1 MLPLLFSVG
10 LPALVGSGALG
21 AGTFLAGMSAPALA
35 GIGAG
40 LGSLLQTGDLGEG
53 IKTGLTSFIG
63 GKLLGGLS
71 AAPTQAATTATGTGA
86 AVTAAKPGFL
96 EAALGPSP
104 SITEAMKTATAPK
117 FLSTFAPNAG
127 AGLTSLATAAT
138 LPGVFP
144 AAFIGNTM
152 SDAFAAERQARDMAA
167 RRDADREAN
176 KPPMPRPMRVTQSS
190 MPYAGGGEGLYFQY
204 QRPPAPPGYDPKYP
218 YYYRGG
224 GIIDLR
230 RMQEGGEV
238 EIEVEEDEMEMPETG
253 MNEKQVIV
261 EAIKAIKG
269 ASDNPEIALGMFVQ
283 KYGEDALRD
292 LVTRVQSG
300 EFDQTVEDSEGM
312 IRGPGDG
319 MDDMVPASVEGE
331 QDVLLADNEYI
342 VPADV
347 VSGLGNGSSD
357 AGAREL
363 DRMLERV
370 RMARTGTAQQ
380 APRINSREML
390 PV

>member
-21 AGTFLAGMSAPALA
+21 AGTFLAGLSAPALA

-53 IKTGLTSFIG
+53 IKTGLTGFIG

-71 AAPTQAATTATGTGA
+71 STPSQAATATAGTG
-86 AVTAAKPGFL
+86 VTTTAAKPGFL

-104 SITEAMKTATAPK
+104 SISEAMKTATAPK

-127 AGLTSLATAAT
+127 AGLTGLATAAT
-138 LPGVFP
+138 LPGVLP
-144 AAFIGNTM
+144 AAFIGQSRADYSSQM
-152 SDAFAAERQARDMAA
+152 KRARDAEGEDEDT
-167 RRDADREAN
+167 R
-176 KPPMPRPMRVTQSS
+176 PPMPRPMRVSLSQD
-190 MPYAGGGEGLYFQY
+190 PYATSTGEGLYFQY
-204 QRPPAPPGYDPKYP
+204 QRPPAPPGYEPQYP

-238 EIEVEEDEMEMPETG
+238 AMQPEMQAPDAG

-370 RMARTGTAQQ
+370 RMARTGTTQQ
-380 APRINSREML
+380 APQVNGREML

>member
-21 AGTFLAGMSAPALA
+21 AGTFLAGLSAPALA

-53 IKTGLTSFIG
+53 IKTGLTSFLG

-71 AAPTQAATTATGTGA
+71 ATPSQAAATTATTTG
-86 AVTAAKPGFL
+86 VEAAKPGFL
-96 EAALGPSP
+96 QAALGPSP
-104 SITEAMKTATAPK
+104 SITEAMKTAAAPK

-127 AGLTSLATAAT
+127 AGITGLATAAT
-138 LPGVFP
+138 LPGVLP
-144 AAFIGNTM
+144 AAFIGQNMADYSAMTQR
-152 SDAFAAERQARDMAA
+152 AREGAEEDEDTR
-167 RRDADREAN
+167 
-176 KPPMPRPMRVTQSS
+176 PPMPRPMSRTLAQNPFEAST
-190 MPYAGGGEGLYFQY
+190 GEGLYFQY
-204 QRPPAPPGYDPKYP
+204 QRPPAPPGYEPEYP
-218 YYYRGG
+218 YYYQKG
-224 GIIDLR
+224 GIVSLR

-238 EIEVEEDEMEMPETG
+238 MAEPQMAMPDAG
-253 MNEKQVIV
+253 MNEKEVIV
-261 EAIKAIKG
+261 EAIRAIKG
-269 ASDNPEIALGMFVQ
+269 VSENPEIALGMFVQ

-292 LVTRVQSG
+292 LVSRVQSG
-300 EFDQTVEDSEGM
+300 EFDQTVEESEGM

-319 MDDMVPASVEGE
+319 MDDMVPANVEGE
-331 QDVLLADNEYI
+331 EDVLLADNEYI

-370 RMARTGTAQQ
+370 RMARTGTPEQ
-380 APRINSREML
+380 APQIDTREML

>member
-21 AGTFLAGMSAPALA
+21 AGTFLAGLSAPALA

-53 IKTGLTSFIG
+53 IKTGLTGFIG

-71 AAPTQAATTATGTGA
+71 STPSQAATATAGTG
-86 AVTAAKPGFL
+86 VTTTAAKPGFL

-104 SITEAMKTATAPK
+104 SISEAMKTATAPK

-127 AGLTSLATAAT
+127 AGLTGLATAAT
-138 LPGVFP
+138 LPGVLP
-144 AAFIGNTM
+144 AAFIGQSRADYSSQM
-152 SDAFAAERQARDMAA
+152 KRARDAEGEDEDT
-167 RRDADREAN
+167 R
-176 KPPMPRPMRVTQSS
+176 PPMPRPMRVSLSQD
-190 MPYAGGGEGLYFQY
+190 PYATSTGEGLYFQY
-204 QRPPAPPGYDPKYP
+204 QRPPAPLGYEPQYP

-238 EIEVEEDEMEMPETG
+238 AMQPEMQAPDAG

-370 RMARTGTAQQ
+370 RMARTGTTQQ
-380 APRINSREML
+380 APQVNGREML

>member
-21 AGTFLAGMSAPALA
+21 AGTFLAGLSAPALA

-53 IKTGLTSFIG
+53 IKTGLTGFIG

-71 AAPTQAATTATGTGA
+71 ATQSQAAATTATTTG
-86 AVTAAKPGFL
+86 VEAAKPGFL
-96 EAALGPSP
+96 QAALGPSP

-127 AGLTSLATAAT
+127 AGLTGFATAAT
-138 LPGVFP
+138 LPGVLP
-144 AAFIGNTM
+144 AAFIGQSRADYSSQM
-152 SDAFAAERQARDMAA
+152 KRARDAEKEDEDT
-167 RRDADREAN
+167 R
-176 KPPMPRPMRVTQSS
+176 PPMPRPMRRTLSQD
-190 MPYAGGGEGLYFQY
+190 PYADSTGEGLYFQY
-204 QRPPAPPGYDPKYP
+204 QRPPAPPGYEPQYP

-224 GIIDLR
+224 GIINLR

-238 EIEVEEDEMEMPETG
+238 MMEPEMQAPDAG

-269 ASDNPEIALGMFVQ
+269 MSENPEIALGMFVQ

-292 LVTRVQSG
+292 LVARVQSG

-319 MDDMVPASVEGE
+319 MDDMVPASVDGE

-370 RMARTGTAQQ
+370 RMARTGTPQQ
-380 APRINSREML
+380 APQVNGREML

>member
-10 LPALVGSGALG
+10 LPALVGSGAIG
-21 AGTFLAGMSAPALA
+21 AGTFLAGLSAPALA

-53 IKTGLTSFIG
+53 IKTGLTSFLG

-104 SITEAMKTATAPK
+104 SITEAMKTAAAPK

-138 LPGVFP
+138 LPGVLP
-144 AAFIGNTM
+144 AAFIGQSRADYSSQM
-152 SDAFAAERQARDMAA
+152 KRARDAEGEDDDT
-167 RRDADREAN
+167 R
-176 KPPMPRPMRVTQSS
+176 PPMPRPMRVSLSQD
-190 MPYAGGGEGLYFQY
+190 PYATSTGEGLYFQY
-204 QRPPAPPGYDPKYP
+204 QRPPAPPGYEPEYP

-238 EIEVEEDEMEMPETG
+238 EIEVEEEDEMETPQTG

-370 RMARTGTAQQ
+370 RMARTGTTQQ
-380 APRINSREML
+380 APQVNGREML

>member
-21 AGTFLAGMSAPALA
+21 AGTFLAGLSAPALA

-53 IKTGLTSFIG
+53 IKTGLTGFIG

-71 AAPTQAATTATGTGA
+71 ATPSQAAATTATTTGVEA
-86 AVTAAKPGFL
+86 ARPGFL
-96 EAALGPSP
+96 QAALGPSP

-127 AGLTSLATAAT
+127 AGLTGFATAAT
-138 LPGVFP
+138 LPGVLP
-144 AAFIGNTM
+144 AAFIGQSRADYSSQM
-152 SDAFAAERQARDMAA
+152 KRARDAEGEDEDT
-167 RRDADREAN
+167 R
-176 KPPMPRPMRVTQSS
+176 PPMPRPMRRTLSQD
-190 MPYAGGGEGLYFQY
+190 PYATSTGEGLYFQY
-204 QRPPAPPGYDPKYP
+204 QRPPAPLGYEPQYP

-238 EIEVEEDEMEMPETG
+238 ATQPEMQAPDAG

-370 RMARTGTAQQ
+370 RMARTGTTQQ
-380 APRINSREML
+380 APQVNGREML

>member
-21 AGTFLAGMSAPALA
+21 AGTFLAGLSAPALA

-53 IKTGLTSFIG
+53 IKTGLTGFIG

-71 AAPTQAATTATGTGA
+71 ATPSQAAATTATTTGVEA
-86 AVTAAKPGFL
+86 ARPGFL
-96 EAALGPSP
+96 QAALGPSP

-127 AGLTSLATAAT
+127 AGLTGFATAAT
-138 LPGVFP
+138 LPGVLP
-144 AAFIGNTM
+144 AAFIGQSRADYSSQM
-152 SDAFAAERQARDMAA
+152 KRARDAEKEDEDT
-167 RRDADREAN
+167 R
-176 KPPMPRPMRVTQSS
+176 PPMPRPMRRTLSQD
-190 MPYAGGGEGLYFQY
+190 PYADSTGEGLYFQY
-204 QRPPAPPGYDPKYP
+204 QRPPAPPGYEPQYP

-238 EIEVEEDEMEMPETG
+238 ATQPEMQAPDAG

-292 LVTRVQSG
+292 LVARVQSG

-319 MDDMVPASVEGE
+319 MDDMVPASVDGE

-370 RMARTGTAQQ
+370 RMARTGTPQQ
-380 APRINSREML
+380 APQVNGREML